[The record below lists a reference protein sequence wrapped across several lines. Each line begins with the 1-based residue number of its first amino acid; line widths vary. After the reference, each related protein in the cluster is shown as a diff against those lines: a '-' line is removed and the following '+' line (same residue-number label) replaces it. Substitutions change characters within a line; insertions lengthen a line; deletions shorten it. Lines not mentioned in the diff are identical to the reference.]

1 MFITRNY
8 QALFKNVVQH
18 GYHCPPCLALVC
30 RVVRMLECMCAY
42 SVRSLFIHW
51 YFDGYSLLLGVV
63 VKPTLSLVQEGD
75 TSYGGS
81 HSAAT

>member
-1 MFITRNY
+1 
-8 QALFKNVVQH
+8 VVQH

-30 RVVRMLECMCAY
+30 RVDRMLECMCAY

-51 YFDGYSLLLGVV
+51 YFVGYSLLGGG

-75 TSYGGS
+75 TSYSGS